1 MRKLNQSRLEMYVE
15 NYLRYHQFRK
25 NIKNVNFLRKVK
37 VWIEQKLELDTCSYD
52 EPVQDLYTL
61 QDNQFTRT
69 VWNMLINM
77 SRNKYRVSLE
87 RTKDLN
93 NNYINT
99 CC

>member
-87 RTKDLN
+87 RTKDLI